1 MLAQTTVKP
10 VLKDY
15 NLNEVSLIGSR
26 EDTIRRAISEVIRLI
41 QSLEHRRGVEKT
53 YLQDVLSSKAKIVS
67 RSASRMARGKTPFS
81 SCISSTETILSR

>member
-10 VLKDY
+10 TLKDY

-41 QSLEHRRGVEKT
+41 QSLEHR
-53 YLQDVLSSKAKIVS
+53 
-67 RSASRMARGKTPFS
+67 
-81 SCISSTETILSR
+81 